1 MTKDK
6 LPDEGSKYEGEVT
19 DSIDFIL
26 ANFIEMN
33 KLWVRMQHGIRD
45 LDKREQEREELNILV
60 GKNLSRLSQLE
71 GLTIGLYK
79 SDVLPRVLSQI
90 VTCKDRIAQQ
100 YLMVILIQAFSDDF
114 HLRTLDLLL
123 DTCQKLQE
131 DVDVHFIIMSLID
144 RLATY
149 CVSHPSA
156 MPTDVDI
163 FELFNTYIDELAKGR
178 KSMTLDAILDLGN
191 SLISLAVRCYKEKLE
206 YIDKV
211 YDYASTH
218 IELRGLNDDSKTA
231 IQQVIKLLQNPAEQ
245 AKSIRPILYLKNYNK
260 VLQKLPEKEKKTI
273 ALYLIE
279 NLTKNEIHIASPE
292 EVTVLLEYL
301 SPLTK
306 KSEGSA
312 DDWHEDQTQI
322 AYAINMM
329 YNKELETMFAI
340 LQKAK
345 EHFTSLN
352 ISPLYTLVP
361 LTFKALSLVQTFV
374 KKKAGDNS

>member
-1 MTKDK
+1 
-6 LPDEGSKYEGEVT
+6 
-19 DSIDFIL
+19 
-26 ANFIEMN
+26 
-33 KLWVRMQHGIRD
+33 
-45 LDKREQEREELNILV
+45 
-60 GKNLSRLSQLE
+60 LSQLE

-245 AKSIRPILYLKNYNK
+245 SKSIRPILYLKM
-260 VLQKLPEKEKKTI
+260 
-273 ALYLIE
+273 
-279 NLTKNEIHIASPE
+279 
-292 EVTVLLEYL
+292 VTLR
-301 SPLTK
+301 
-306 KSEGSA
+306 
-312 DDWHEDQTQI
+312 
-322 AYAINMM
+322 
-329 YNKELETMFAI
+329 F
-340 LQKAK
+340 
-345 EHFTSLN
+345 FTSDEPGS
-352 ISPLYTLVP
+352 IPSSFAEMCLVE
-361 LTFKALSLVQTFV
+361 K
-374 KKKAGDNS
+374 